1 MANLIQSLSGLT
13 APFTKLIE
21 VVSDGIGALYTP
33 RRIRKEADARAYE
46 IVTIEKAKTAAE
58 INRKEQEFLSLN
70 RIEQRLL
77 AKEEKRQKNLDD
89 IVDQAAAILKTKEKV
104 SKEKVDTDWAT
115 RFINIAQDISD
126 EDMKRLWAQILSGE
140 VEKPRS
146 YSLRTLECL
155 KNMSKYDADLFVD
168 FADYVISG
176 GFILNSERETEKLKF
191 DSLLHL
197 SEVGLYSPQ
206 TSLQINF
213 AGPDFYVVYQNIF
226 ILVKS
231 NNSKHPLNMPVY
243 TLTEVGRELFKLTT
257 PKFHPEY
264 FNKLIAQLKGMDNV
278 SVYQTKDFSKTSDG
292 QYNYNEESLEK
303 C

>member
-1 MANLIQSLSGLT
+1 M
-13 APFTKLIE
+13 
-21 VVSDGIGALYTP
+21 
-33 RRIRKEADARAYE
+33 
-46 IVTIEKAKTAAE
+46 
-58 INRKEQEFLSLN
+58 
-70 RIEQRLL
+70 
-77 AKEEKRQKNLDD
+77 
-89 IVDQAAAILKTKEKV
+89 DQAAAILETKEKV

-176 GFILNSERETEKLKF
+176 SFILNSGRETEKLNF

-213 AGPDFYVVYQNIF
+213 AGPDFCVVYQNIF
-226 ILVKS
+226 ILVK
-231 NNSKHPLNMPVY
+231 NKNSKQQVDMPVY
-243 TLTEVGRELFKLTT
+243 TTLTEVGRELFKLTT

-264 FNKLIAQLKGMDNV
+264 FGKLIAQLKGMDNV

-292 QYNYNEESLEK
+292 QYKYNEESLEK